1 MTVNAT
7 VKMVIR
13 RLLLSVPLLF
23 VVSVLTFGL
32 IALTPGNPALEILGG
47 NATPDEV
54 TALDQQLGLNQP
66 LVVQYWHWLDKVLHG
81 NLGVSLFSSQTVTS
95 DINSRVGV
103 TLTIVIGAV
112 LVSTL
117 LGVALGVVSA
127 VRGGWL
133 GKLTDV
139 VSLVGFAVPN
149 FWLGLIL
156 VTIFSVKLGLVPATG
171 FVPFSTSPNGWL
183 DSIILPVITLS
194 AVGIT
199 GVAKQTR
206 DSLRDVMGQPFITA
220 LRAEGVP
227 ERSIL
232 LRHGLKNAAL
242 PVITMMGLFF
252 VGMLSGAVI
261 VEQVFGLPGVGSLA
275 VSATSTHDLPVVQ
288 GVVLYFTVIVIVVN
302 LILDVSYGLLNP
314 KGRVS

>member
-1 MTVNAT
+1 MIRNAT
-7 VKMVIR
+7 IRMAVR

-32 IALTPGNPALEILGG
+32 VALTPGNPAVQILGG
-47 NATPDEV
+47 NATPAAI
-54 TALDQQLGLNQP
+54 TALDRQLGLNQP
-66 LVVQYWHWLDKVLHG
+66 LVVQYWQWLVRAVHG
-81 NLGVSLFSSQTVTS
+81 NLGVSLYTSQTVTG
-95 DINSRVGV
+95 DINSRLGV
-103 TLTIVIGAV
+103 TLTIVIGSV
-112 LVSTL
+112 VVSTVI
-117 LGVALGVVSA
+117 GVALGIVSA

-133 GKLTDV
+133 GRLTDV
-139 VSLVGFAVPN
+139 VSLAGFAVPN

-183 DSIILPVITLS
+183 DSVLLPVITLS
-194 AVGIT
+194 AIGVT

-206 DSLRDVMGQPFITA
+206 DSLRDVLAQPFVVA

-227 ERSIL
+227 ERTIL
-232 LRHGLKNAAL
+232 LRHALKNAAL

-252 VGMLSGAVI
+252 VGTLGGAVI

-288 GVVLYFTVIVIVVN
+288 GVVLYFTTIVIVVN
-302 LILDVSYGLLNP
+302 LILDVTYGLLNP

>member
-1 MTVNAT
+1 MIGNAT
-7 VKMVIR
+7 IRMIIR

-32 IALTPGNPALEILGG
+32 VALTPGNPALEILGG
-47 NATPDEV
+47 SATPAEV

-66 LVVQYWHWLDKVLHG
+66 LVVQYWQWLVRAVHG
-81 NLGVSLFSSQTVTS
+81 NLGVSLYSSQTVTG
-95 DINSRVGV
+95 DINSRIGV

-112 LVSTL
+112 LVSTV
-117 LGVALGVVSA
+117 LGVALGIVSA

-133 GKLTDV
+133 GRLTDV

-171 FVPFSTSPNGWL
+171 FVPFSTSPNDWL
-183 DSIILPVITLS
+183 DSIILPVITLA
-194 AVGIT
+194 AVGVT

-206 DSLRDVMGQPFITA
+206 DSLRDVLGQPFIVA

-227 ERSIL
+227 ERTIL
-232 LRHGLKNAAL
+232 LRHALKNAAL
-242 PVITMMGLFF
+242 PVVTMMGLFF
-252 VGMLSGAVI
+252 VGMLGGAVI

-288 GVVLYFTVIVIVVN
+288 GVVLYFTIIVIAVN
-302 LILDVSYGLLNP
+302 LILDVTYGLLNP
-314 KGRVS
+314 RGRVS

>member
-1 MTVNAT
+1 VNAT
-7 VKMVIR
+7 IKLVIR

-32 IALTPGNPALEILGG
+32 VALTPGNPALQILGG
-47 NATPDEV
+47 SATPAEV
-54 TALDQQLGLNQP
+54 AALDQQLGLNQP
-66 LVVQYWHWLDKVLHG
+66 LLVQYWQWLDHVFHG
-81 NLGVSLFSSQTVTS
+81 SLGVSLYSSQTVTS
-95 DINSRVGV
+95 DINSRIGV

-112 LVSTL
+112 LVSSL

-133 GKLTDV
+133 GRLTDV
-139 VSLVGFAVPN
+139 VALIGFAVPN

-194 AVGIT
+194 AVGVT

-206 DSLRDVMGQPFITA
+206 DSLKDVLGQPFITA

-261 VEQVFGLPGVGSLA
+261 VEQVFNLPGVGSLA

-314 KGRVS
+314 KGAVR

>member
-1 MTVNAT
+1 MIRNAT
-7 VKMVIR
+7 IRMVVR

-32 IALTPGNPALEILGG
+32 VALTPGNPAVQILGG
-47 NATPDEV
+47 NATPAAITE
-54 TALDQQLGLNQP
+54 LDQQLGLNQP
-66 LVVQYWHWLDKVLHG
+66 LVVQYWQWLVRALHG
-81 NLGVSLFSSQTVTS
+81 NLGVSLYTSQTVTS
-95 DINSRVGV
+95 DINSRLGV
-103 TLTIVIGAV
+103 TLTIVIGSV
-112 LVSTL
+112 VVSTVI
-117 LGVALGVVSA
+117 GVALGIVSA
-127 VRGGWL
+127 VHGGWL
-133 GKLTDV
+133 GRLTDV

-183 DSIILPVITLS
+183 DSVLLPVITLS
-194 AVGIT
+194 AIGVT

-206 DSLRDVMGQPFITA
+206 DSLRDVLAQPFVVA

-227 ERSIL
+227 ERTIL
-232 LRHGLKNAAL
+232 LRHALKNAAL

-252 VGMLSGAVI
+252 VGTLGGAVI

-288 GVVLYFTVIVIVVN
+288 GVVLYFTTIVIVVN
-302 LILDVSYGLLNP
+302 LILDVTYGLLNP